1 MILLIHKG
9 GNEKMNSTMYLN
21 SAADIADPD
30 ALLATSLN
38 LVAGTAAT
46 TVFFA
51 VLFAIISVIANW
63 KINTKAG
70 EPGWACL
77 VPIYANVVQFKI
89 VGLNPWLL
97 CLYLIPII
105 NIGAAVV
112 FTIMVPFRLA
122 KSFGKDIGW
131 GFGLWLLPFIFYLI
145 LGFGKSEYVGPNGE
159 MKF

>member
-1 MILLIHKG
+1 MD
-9 GNEKMNSTMYLN
+9 STMYLD
-21 SAADIADPD
+21 SAMGSVESTLLGVVAGA
-30 ALLATSLN
+30 LATYSL
-38 LVAGTAAT
+38 LIIAL
-46 TVFFA
+46 TV
-51 VLFAIISVIANW
+51 ISIIANW

-97 CLYLIPII
+97 CLYLIPIVNVI
-105 NIGAAVV
+105 VAVV
-112 FTIMVPFRLA
+112 FAILVPFRLA

-159 MKF
+159 VKF

>member
-1 MILLIHKG
+1 MD
-9 GNEKMNSTMYLN
+9 STMYLD
-21 SAADIADPD
+21 SAMGAAEATIFGAIA
-30 ALLATSLN
+30 
-38 LVAGTAAT
+38 G
-46 TVFFA
+46 FFA
-51 VLFAIISVIANW
+51 TYSIIIIAVMVISIIANW
-63 KINTKAG
+63 KINSKAG

-97 CLYLIPII
+97 LLYIVPII
-105 NIGAAVV
+105 NVVAAAV
-112 FTIMVPFRLA
+112 FAILVPFRLA

-159 MKF
+159 VKF

>member
-1 MILLIHKG
+1 MD
-9 GNEKMNSTMYLN
+9 STMYLD
-21 SAADIADPD
+21 SAMGSVESTLFGVVAGA
-30 ALLATSLN
+30 LATYSVLIIA
-38 LVAGTAAT
+38 L
-46 TVFFA
+46 TV
-51 VLFAIISVIANW
+51 ISIIANW

-97 CLYLIPII
+97 LLYIVPVLNII
-105 NIGAAVV
+105 AAAV
-112 FTIMVPFRLA
+112 FAIMVPFRLA

-159 MKF
+159 VKF

>member
-1 MILLIHKG
+1 MD
-9 GNEKMNSTMYLN
+9 STMYID
-21 SAADIADPD
+21 SALGAAEVGFIGAIA
-30 ALLATSLN
+30 
-38 LVAGTAAT
+38 G
-46 TVFFA
+46 FFA
-51 VLFAIISVIANW
+51 TYSIIIIAFTVISIIANW

-70 EPGWACL
+70 QPGWACL
-77 VPIYANVVQFKI
+77 VPIYANIVQFKI

-97 CLYLIPII
+97 LLYLLPIA
-105 NIGAAVV
+105 NIAVAAV
-112 FTIMVPFRLA
+112 FAIMVPFRLA